1 MIYRPPLIECRLVRR
16 RKRFLADVELADG
29 TRLTAH
35 CANTGAMTGCSAP
48 GSRAWLWDSG
58 NAQRKHRHTLELVAS
73 GKHLVCVNT
82 ARANQ
87 VFAAALGS
95 SLLPPLAGYAELRRE
110 PSIPGGKGRFD
121 FLLSDPVRGDCFIE
135 LKSLTLGLE
144 AGYGAFPD
152 AVSERALT
160 HVAELRRMLSPGGQ
174 PRPSTQPVRRR
185 AVLVF
190 CVLHNGV
197 ETATTADDIQPA
209 YGGHLRAAMAEGVE
223 VYAWRCQVS
232 PRALTLDRR
241 LPFVSPLIRAP

>member
-1 MIYRPPLIECRLVRR
+1 MIYHPPLIECRLLRR
-16 RKRFLADVELADG
+16 HKRFLADVELADG
-29 TRLTAH
+29 ALLRAH
-35 CANTGAMTGCSAP
+35 CANTGAMAGCSAP

-58 NAQRKHRHTLELVAS
+58 NAKRKYRHTLELVAS

-87 VFAAALGS
+87 VFAEALRS
-95 SLLPPLAGYAELRRE
+95 SLLPPLAGYAKLRRE
-110 PSIPGGKGRFD
+110 PSIPGGEGRFD

-144 AGYGAFPD
+144 DGYGAFPD
-152 AVSERALT
+152 AVSERALN
-160 HVAELRRMLSPGGQ
+160 HVAELQRMLSGGE
-174 PRPSTQPVRRR
+174 PESSRRR

-209 YGGHLRAAMAEGVE
+209 YGERLRAAMAEGVE

-232 PRALTLDRR
+232 PRALTLGRR
-241 LPFVSPLIRAP
+241 LPFVSPYIPVP

>member
-1 MIYRPPLIECRLVRR
+1 MRR

-29 TRLTAH
+29 ARLTAH

-73 GKHLVCVNT
+73 GEHLVCVNT

-95 SLLPPLAGYAELRRE
+95 SLLPPLAGYAKLRRE
-110 PSIPGGKGRFD
+110 PGIPGGKGRFD

-152 AVSERALT
+152 AVSERALN

-174 PRPSTQPVRRR
+174 LRPSTQPVRRR

-209 YGGHLRAAMAEGVE
+209 YGEHLRAAMAEGVE

-232 PRALTLDRR
+232 PRALTLAQR